1 MTDDGTGAAHGA
13 RSTAGHGLNGMTK
26 RAAALG
32 GEVWAGPAERG
43 GWEVHAR
50 LPLTSGQR

>member
-1 MTDDGTGAAHGA
+1 MTE
-13 RSTAGHGLNGMTK
+13 

-50 LPLTSGQR
+50 LPLTHDKR